1 MNDLWFFLKLFKPHS
16 IWLAGGISLSLLTAL
31 ASISLLTLSG
41 WFISSSAIAG
51 LIAIDGNALAFN
63 FMLPAAQIRALAII
77 RTLGR
82 YGERLV
88 THEATFRVLA
98 GIRSW
103 FFQQLIPLVPG
114 RLSALRSGDLLSRMT
129 ADIDALDALYLRLLA
144 PAVVAVIGITAVT
157 VFLAFYSPGIS
168 LATGLMLIIASVGVP
183 WLFNRLGRG
192 GAEEIV
198 VLATNFRIRQI
209 DMIQGLADL
218 IANQAYKRFS
228 NLLEQFSELMI
239 NTQRQNNRL
248 SAISSALTLLLSQI
262 TLLTALILAALSFK
276 DGLLSG
282 SDLALVVFCVIA
294 AFELV
299 IPLPQAM
306 QMLAKTQKAARRI
319 RQVTEMQPTITPTKG
334 TDCGF
339 SPPLPSGCQHGC
351 RLVEQCRS
359 NCREGRGE
367 GIQRPTQPLTSP
379 DSYDLQINNVSF
391 RYPDQQSWVLKNISL
406 NIPQGSKIAI
416 IGPSGSGKTTLLHL
430 LMRYYDPDQGRV
442 LLAKQDLKHLDTD
455 ELMTCFGVLSQ
466 RSQLFAASI
475 KENLLIAKPDASAK
489 ELYNAVKAAGLEKF
503 ISYLPEGL
511 DTWVGE
517 SGLKVSGGE
526 GRRIAL
532 ARLYLKNAPVLI
544 LDEPTEGLDSD
555 TEQDV
560 FKALADFA
568 RDKTV
573 IMVTHREAGLGL
585 VDVVYG
591 MERGVLCT
599 SHSHQLTA
607 NG

>member
-1 MNDLWFFLKLFKPHS
+1 M
-16 IWLAGGISLSLLTAL
+16 
-31 ASISLLTLSG
+31 
-41 WFISSSAIAG
+41 
-51 LIAIDGNALAFN
+51 
-63 FMLPAAQIRALAII
+63 M
-77 RTLGR
+77 
-82 YGERLV
+82 
-88 THEATFRVLA
+88 
-98 GIRSW
+98 
-103 FFQQLIPLVPG
+103 
-114 RLSALRSGDLLSRMT
+114 
-129 ADIDALDALYLRLLA
+129 
-144 PAVVAVIGITAVT
+144 
-157 VFLAFYSPGIS
+157 
-168 LATGLMLIIASVGVP
+168 
-183 WLFNRLGRG
+183 
-192 GAEEIV
+192 
-198 VLATNFRIRQI
+198 
-209 DMIQGLADL
+209 QGLADL
-218 IANQAYKRFS
+218 IANQAYG
-228 NLLEQFSELMI
+228 QFSGLLMQLSDLMI
-239 NTQRQNNRL
+239 NTQRRNNRL
-248 SAISSALTLLLSQI
+248 SAISSTLTLLLSQI
-262 TLLTALILAALSFK
+262 TLLMALILAALSFK

-339 SPPLPSGCQHGC
+339 SPPLPSGCLHGC

-367 GIQRPTQPLTSP
+367 GIQRPTQPLTLP

-430 LMRYYDPDQGRV
+430 LMRYYDPDQGSV

-475 KENLLIAKPDASAK
+475 KENLLISKPDASAK
-489 ELYNAVKAAGLEKF
+489 ELYTAVKAAGLEKF

-517 SGLKVSGGE
+517 SGVKVSGGE

>member
-1 MNDLWFFLKLFKPHS
+1 
-16 IWLAGGISLSLLTAL
+16 
-31 ASISLLTLSG
+31 
-41 WFISSSAIAG
+41 
-51 LIAIDGNALAFN
+51 
-63 FMLPAAQIRALAII
+63 MLPAAQIRALAIT

-114 RLSALRSGDLLSRMT
+114 RLSAMRSGDLLSRMT

-144 PAVVAVIGITAVT
+144 PALVATIGVTAVT
-157 VFLAFYSPGIS
+157 VFLAFYSPVIS
-168 LATGLMLIIASVGVP
+168 LATGLMLIIASVWVP
-183 WLFNRLGRG
+183 WVFNRLGRD

-198 VLATNFRIRQI
+198 VLAANFRIRQV
-209 DMIQGLADL
+209 DMMQGLADL
-218 IANQAYKRFS
+218 IANQAYGRFS
-228 NLLEQFSELMI
+228 GFLEQFSDLMI

-262 TLLTALILAALSFK
+262 TLLTALVLAALAFK

-282 SDLALVVFCVIA
+282 SDVALVVFCVIA

-299 IPLPQAM
+299 MPLPQAM

-319 RQVTEMQPTITPTKG
+319 RQVAEMPPTITLSKVP
-334 TDCGF
+334 DRGF
-339 SPPLPSGCQHGC
+339 SPPLPSG
-351 RLVEQCRS
+351 
-359 NCREGRGE
+359 EGRGE
-367 GIQRPTQPLTSP
+367 GIQRPASLTLP
-379 DSYDLQINNVSF
+379 ASYDLQLNDVSF
-391 RYPDQQSWVLKNISL
+391 RYPDQQDWVLKNISL
-406 NIPQGSKIAI
+406 TIPQGSKIAI

-430 LMRYYDPDQGRV
+430 LMRYYDPEQGSV
-442 LLAKQDLKHLDTD
+442 LLAGQDVKQLDAD

-475 KENLLIAKPDASAK
+475 KENLLIAKPDASAT
-489 ELYNAVKAAGLEKF
+489 ELDIAIKAAGLEKF
-503 ISYLPEGL
+503 IGYLPEGL

-517 SGLKVSGGE
+517 SGVKVSGGE
-526 GRRIAL
+526 ARRIAL

-544 LDEPTEGLDSD
+544 LDEPTEGLDSE
-555 TEQDV
+555 TERDV

-599 SHSHQLTA
+599 L
-607 NG
+607 